1 MVSVSACWA
10 KGVEKLLHRDVPK
23 EEKNSLSPTKNV
35 LSRLYS
41 LKQDLLWKRLFSKG
55 SSFKEGPFTLIVLP
69 HHEFKIGF
77 SVPKRLFS
85 KANQRNQIKR
95 ILREAAAE
103 TFSRH
108 QELPSAIFL
117 LKYGHRRREVPSYAS
132 TCHSLQLLVDQ
143 SIGSGLN
150 KANPEK

>member
-1 MVSVSACWA
+1 M
-10 KGVEKLLHRDVPK
+10 HRDVPK

-41 LKQDLLWKRLFSKG
+41 LKQELLWKRLFSKG
-55 SSFKEGPFTLIVLP
+55 SSFKEGPFTLIVPP

-108 QELPSAIFL
+108 QKLPSAIFL
-117 LKYGHRRREVPSYAS
+117 VKYGHRRREVPSYAS

-150 KANPEK
+150 KATLEK